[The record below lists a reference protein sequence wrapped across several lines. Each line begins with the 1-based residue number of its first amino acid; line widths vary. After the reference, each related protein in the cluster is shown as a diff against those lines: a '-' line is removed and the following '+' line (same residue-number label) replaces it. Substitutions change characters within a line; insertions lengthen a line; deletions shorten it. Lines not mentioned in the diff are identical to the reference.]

1 MLQRFEIIFIHL
13 YDVGRSAN
21 LAAVARRIGVSDVAK
36 IGGGKDTPETL
47 LIPEA
52 LIHRMDD
59 IVMGG
64 TDDPGNPFSRLRT
77 RAKIY
82 QEGVV
87 TIECRVEAELELGE
101 LHTVRSRQIE
111 VDGMRLSLDRLAE
124 IRFRSLMERIGADI
138 VRGQYVFNEYEHDR
152 YSLFCLLD
160 KVEDPTR
167 YIKENRR
174 YLAPF
179 LLGEDPSMDLHE
191 DQVSLTLSHPFSFS
205 SNDIAVFDLD
215 RAFIIGPD
223 RDYEDLVLIVEHANY
238 RLLEL
243 RTLDRL
249 LDRWIDEAEA
259 DIRQVYTKPATGK
272 GFHHGTRANKRGR
285 YRKLPAL
292 MAYGLLSRKIANL
305 QPLRFDALFILEN
318 LENSSRIIGDYYLEK
333 IYDHLCSMFN
343 TQGWKSNVERRLDIL
358 QNIYGMAKTDLTDR
372 TMLVLELLVAL
383 MIAVELFALFAPLLP
398 K

>member
-13 YDVGRSAN
+13 YDVGRSSDITAIASK
-21 LAAVARRIGVSDVAK
+21 LGISDVAK
-36 IGGGKDTPETL
+36 IDRGKDTPESL
-47 LIPEA
+47 LLPKA
-52 LIHRMDD
+52 LICRMDD
-59 IVMGG
+59 LAMGG
-64 TDDPGNPFSRLRT
+64 SDDPGNPFTRLRT

-82 QEGVV
+82 EEGVV
-87 TIECRVEAELELGE
+87 TMECRVEAELELKD

-111 VDGMRLSLDRLAE
+111 VDGMRLTLDRLAE
-124 IRFRSLMERIGADI
+124 VRFRSLMEKISGNIIRD
-138 VRGQYVFNEYEHDR
+138 QYDFPEYEHDH

-160 KVEDPTR
+160 RVKDPSA
-167 YIKENRR
+167 YIKENRH
-174 YLAPF
+174 YIAPF
-179 LLGEDPSMDLHE
+179 LLGEDPTMNLHE
-191 DQVSLTLSHPFSFS
+191 QQIELTLRHPFSFS
-205 SNDIAVFDLD
+205 VGDIAIFDLD

-249 LDRWIDEAEA
+249 LDRWIDEAET
-259 DIRQVYTKPATGK
+259 DIRQVYTKPAPAGK
-272 GFHHGTRANKRGR
+272 RARKRKR
-285 YRKLPAL
+285 FRRIPPF

-372 TMLVLELLVAL
+372 TMLMLEILVAL
-383 MIAVELFALFAPLLP
+383 MIAIELFAFFAPAFH
-398 K
+398 